1 MKTPVARQ
9 RREVPDWVLVT
20 ITVLII
26 CAVVGLLVWGVVV
39 VVQAI
44 TRSGE
49 PGPAQV
55 DVSWQCTE
63 FGDRLYWPTDASRRT
78 FAVVPGGC
86 RT

>member
-1 MKTPVARQ
+1 VTIPKT
-9 RREVPDWVLVT
+9 RRDVPDWVLVT
-20 ITVLII
+20 VAVALIVAVLGAVIWG
-26 CAVVGLLVWGVVV
+26 AVVV
-39 VVQAI
+39 I
-44 TRSGE
+44 TALTDRE

-55 DVSWQCTE
+55 DVSWQCTQ

>member
-1 MKTPVARQ
+1 MKTRPH
-9 RREVPDWVLVT
+9 VPDWAIV
-20 ITVLII
+20 ILII
-26 CAVVGLLVWGVVV
+26 AVIVAVVGAIVWSLVV
-39 VVQAI
+39 AI
-44 TRSGE
+44 TAMTDRD

-86 RT
+86 RS

>member
-1 MKTPVARQ
+1 MATPKT
-9 RREVPDWVLVT
+9 RRRFPDWVLAT
-20 ITVLII
+20 IAVVCIV
-26 CAVVGLLVWGVVV
+26 AVVGAIVWGV
-39 VVQAI
+39 AALI
-44 TRSGE
+44 IALTDRE

-55 DVSWQCTE
+55 DVSWQCTQ

>member
-1 MKTPVARQ
+1 MATVKTRRQ
-9 RREVPDWVLVT
+9 VPDWVLVT
-20 ITVLII
+20 VTVALIVAVLG
-26 CAVVGLLVWGVVV
+26 AVVWGIVVA
-39 VVQAI
+39 VQAL
-44 TRSGE
+44 TDRE

-78 FAVVPGGC
+78 FAVAPGGC

>member
-1 MKTPVARQ
+1 MWLVA
-9 RREVPDWVLVT
+9 T
-20 ITVLII
+20 IATLAIV
-26 CAVVGLLVWGVVV
+26 AVVGGVVWGIVV

-44 TRSGE
+44 VGSRE
-49 PGPAQV
+49 PGSAQV

-63 FGDRLYWPTDASRRT
+63 FGDRLYWPTDASRLT

>member
-1 MKTPVARQ
+1 MRPSVARP
-9 RREVPDWVLVT
+9 RREAPMWLVAT
-20 ITVLII
+20 IATLMI
-26 CAVVGLLVWGVVV
+26 VVV
-39 VVQAI
+39 VGGVGFGTAMV
-44 TRSGE
+44 TALTDRE
-49 PGPAQV
+49 PGPAHV

>member
-1 MKTPVARQ
+1 VKTPVVRQ
-9 RREVPDWVLVT
+9 RPYVPDWAIVIV
-20 ITVLII
+20 IVVVVI
-26 CAVVGLLVWGVVV
+26 AVVGAVVWGLVAVLM
-39 VVQAI
+39 AA
-44 TRSGE
+44 TDRD

>member
-1 MKTPVARQ
+1 MASPRT

-20 ITVLII
+20 VATVIVGVVI
-26 CAVVGLLVWGVVV
+26 GAVIWGVVV
-39 VVQAI
+39 VVTAL
-44 TRSGE
+44 TDRE
-49 PGPAQV
+49 PGPAHE

>member
-1 MKTPVARQ
+1 MRPSVA

-20 ITVLII
+20 VATVIVGVVI
-26 CAVVGLLVWGVVV
+26 GAVIWGVVV
-39 VVQAI
+39 VVTAL
-44 TRSGE
+44 TDRE

>member
-1 MKTPVARQ
+1 MSGPKMRRQ
-9 RREVPDWVLVT
+9 IPDWVIATMITLLVAAM
-20 ITVLII
+20 V
-26 CAVVGLLVWGVVV
+26 AGLVWGIVVL
-39 VVQAI
+39 I
-44 TRSGE
+44 RSVTDRE

>member
-1 MKTPVARQ
+1 MATPTTRRQ
-9 RREVPDWVLVT
+9 VPEWAIIVGIIAV
-20 ITVLII
+20 ITG
-26 CAVVGLLVWGVVV
+26 VVGAIVWGV
-39 VVQAI
+39 AALI
-44 TRSGE
+44 IALTDRD

-55 DVSWQCTE
+55 DVSWQCTQ

>member
-1 MKTPVARQ
+1 MK
-9 RREVPDWVLVT
+9 RRVGTWLIAT
-20 ITVLII
+20 AITVLIV
-26 CAVVGLLVWGVVV
+26 AVVAGIVWGVVV

-44 TRSGE
+44 AGSRE

-86 RT
+86 RS

>member
-1 MKTPVARQ
+1 MRPSVA

-20 ITVLII
+20 IATVIVGVVIGALI
-26 CAVVGLLVWGVVV
+26 WGVVV
-39 VVQAI
+39 VVTAL
-44 TRSGE
+44 TDRE

>member
-1 MKTPVARQ
+1 VKATQQYPP
-9 RREVPDWVLVT
+9 RREAPVWLVAT
-20 ITVLII
+20 IAMLII
-26 CAVVGLLVWGVVV
+26 CAVVGGVVWGIVAVVG
-39 VVQAI
+39 AL
-44 TRSGE
+44 TDRE